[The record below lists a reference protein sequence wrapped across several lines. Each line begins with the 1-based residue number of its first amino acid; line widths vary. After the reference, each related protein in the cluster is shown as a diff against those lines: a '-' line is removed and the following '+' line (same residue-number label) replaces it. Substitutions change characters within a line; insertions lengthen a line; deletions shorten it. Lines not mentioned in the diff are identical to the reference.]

1 MMKLPGWLVCGLTL
15 TVAAAGGA
23 TTPGP
28 ARADEMV
35 VSLPPMIVE
44 GKNRPLSWRY
54 LAGPDMEL
62 LTVCNDATAVE
73 FVRRNHRL
81 SELLHVLVPGK
92 YLFRSV
98 VPEIHILFNEDTG
111 PARSEEVIREMVK
124 AQGAQVTPTGTVL
137 PGPEVEMPETRLPGI
152 GRVKLKPQRYLF
164 LPNMRLSDLDGQA
177 VFAIL
182 TESGRRLNFTFT
194 DDRVEFLLTRRAPAL
209 PDWLIEGLMGV
220 YRRSELL
227 VDEIRIKP
235 LGWPVDEAP
244 AATPKDPPRPR
255 PLLPMT
261 ELFERRRP
269 AGEEEADDAIR
280 HWQAQCALFVQW
292 TMAENHPAR
301 RAALWQF
308 VDRLEKEPL
317 TESLFEECF
326 GICFSDMLVR
336 LQAYLPMAAARNL
349 VLDAPKGE
357 RLAGLK
363 PRPATDLEIAR
374 IRGDWERLEIDY
386 ISRYHRDLAPKY
398 IELARATLRRAYNR
412 GERDPRLLASLGL
425 TELGAG
431 DQAAA
436 RGFLEAALAGGPVR
450 PRAGLELARL
460 RYAALPAEGKLSA
473 AQVAT
478 VLEPLRHMSWDEPPL
493 MGPYALLATVWT
505 RSATPPGAEEMARL
519 NEGARYFPQASAY
532 LLRVIYFNVAGGR
545 VAAAR
550 ALAEAGWRYARDPEM
565 RERLARVRDELAA
578 MNP

>member
-1 MMKLPGWLVCGLTL
+1 MLNLPRTLVCGLTL
-15 TVAAAGGA
+15 GAVAAVGA
-23 TTPGP
+23 TAPGP
-28 ARADEMV
+28 ARTDEMV

-44 GKNRPLSWRY
+44 GKNRPLAWRY
-54 LAGPDMEL
+54 LAGPDVEL
-62 LTVCNDATAVE
+62 LTVCNDSNAVE

-81 SELLHVLVPGK
+81 NELLHVLVPEK
-92 YLFRSV
+92 YLFKTV

-111 PARSEEVIREMVK
+111 RARSEEVIREMVK
-124 AQGAQVTPTGTVL
+124 AHGAQVTPTGTVL
-137 PGPEVEMPETRLPGI
+137 PGPEVEMPDTRLPGI

-164 LPNMRLSDLDGQA
+164 LPNMRLTDLDGQA

-182 TESGRRLNFTFT
+182 TDSGRRLNFTFT

-235 LGWPVDEAP
+235 LGWPATVLP
-244 AATPKDPPRPR
+244 AATPRDPPQPR
-255 PLLPMT
+255 SLLPMT

-269 AGEEEADDAIR
+269 VGEEPADDELR

-292 TMAENHPAR
+292 TMAENNPLR

-317 TESLFEECF
+317 TEALFEQCF

-336 LQAYLPMAAARNL
+336 LHAYLPLAAGRNL
-349 VLDAPKGE
+349 VLDTPKGE

-363 PRPATDLEIAR
+363 SRPATDLEIAR

-386 ISRYHRDLAPKY
+386 VRRYHPELAAKY
-398 IELARATLRRAYNR
+398 VELARATLLRVYGR
-412 GERDPRLLASLGL
+412 GERDPRLLVALGL

-431 DQAAA
+431 DEAAA
-436 RGFLEAALAGGPVR
+436 RGFLEAAQAGGPVR
-450 PRAGLELARL
+450 PRARLELARL

-473 AQVAT
+473 AQAAT

-493 MGPYALLATVWT
+493 MGPYALFATVWT
-505 RSATPPGAEEMARL
+505 RSATPPGAEEIARL

-532 LLRVIYFNVAGGR
+532 LLRVIYFNVAAGQ
-545 VAAAR
+545 VATAR
-550 ALAEAGWRYARDPEM
+550 ELAESGWRHARDPEM

-578 MNP
+578 MRP